1 MTVITK
7 QVLNPL
13 PHSSVVFVNTNYLY
27 PPAHCQL
34 IQGAFTEIIN
44 ITRCM
49 YTQNIYFVQ
58 NIQRTCISLTSTNFN
73 KKVFPAFLF
82 MQAPKKKGNIKTKS
96 NIK

>member
-13 PHSSVVFVNTNYLY
+13 PCSSVVFVNTNYCLY
-27 PPAHCQL
+27 PTAHCQL

-44 ITRCM
+44 ITTCM

-58 NIQRTCISLTSTNFN
+58 NIQRTCISSTSTNFD
-73 KKVFPAFLF
+73 KRVFPAFLIL
-82 MQAPKKKGNIKTKS
+82 QAQKKKAI
-96 NIK
+96 